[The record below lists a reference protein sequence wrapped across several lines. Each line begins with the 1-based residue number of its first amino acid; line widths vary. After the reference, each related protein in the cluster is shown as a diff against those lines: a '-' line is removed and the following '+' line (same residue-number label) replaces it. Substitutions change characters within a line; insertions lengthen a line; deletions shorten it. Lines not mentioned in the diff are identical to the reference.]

1 MLKNIQEWIML
12 FIIISFMVVIGNWVG
27 YDVMPLDALPGILVL
42 VIISLI
48 GLILHK
54 INPYKGIPS
63 IAYIGILAFIIS
75 IPSVPGSEQIVE
87 WTAKVNLLAIATPI
101 LAYAGI
107 SIGRS
112 WNDFAK
118 LGWKTII
125 VGMFVLLGTFLGSA
139 VIAEILLRI
148 QGII

>member
-1 MLKNIQEWIML
+1 MLKNLQEWVILFVIVSIMVL
-12 FIIISFMVVIGNWVG
+12 IGNWAG
-27 YDVMPLDALPGILVL
+27 YDVMPLDALPGIIVL
-42 VIISLI
+42 ALISLI
-48 GLILHK
+48 GLIIHR

-63 IAYIGILAFIIS
+63 IAYIGILAFIIT
-75 IPSVPGSEQIVE
+75 IPGVPGSEQIVE
-87 WTAKVNLLAIATPI
+87 WTSKVNLLAIATPI

-112 WNDFAK
+112 WTDFAK

-139 VIAEILLRI
+139 IIAEIILRM

>member
-1 MLKNIQEWIML
+1 MLKNLQEWVIL
-12 FIIISFMVVIGNWVG
+12 FVIVSLMVLIGNWAG
-27 YDVMPLDALPGILVL
+27 YDVMPIDALPGIIVL
-42 VIISLI
+42 ALISLI
-48 GLILHK
+48 GLIIHR

-63 IAYIGILAFIIS
+63 IAYIGILAFIIT
-75 IPSVPGSEQIVE
+75 IPGVPGSEQIVE
-87 WTAKVNLLAIATPI
+87 WTSKVNLLAIATPI

-112 WNDFAK
+112 WTDFAK

-125 VGMFVLLGTFLGSA
+125 IGMFVLLGTFLGSA
-139 VIAEILLRI
+139 IIAEIILRM